1 MLKAGSQ
8 YSIYC
13 TRHVTTEGQYFQQ
26 AQMRYDAGIES
37 GYILHR
43 DASEPIE
50 KIMTS
55 GCDATRTVYTL
66 VKNIY

>member
-1 MLKAGSQ
+1 
-8 YSIYC
+8 
-13 TRHVTTEGQYFQQ
+13 
-26 AQMRYDAGIES
+26 MRYDAGIKS